1 MNDLERELRKEMRGD
16 VRFDPGSRLLYS
28 TDASMYQVEPVGVV
42 IPRDAA
48 DVQAAVEVAGKL
60 GVAILPRGGGTS
72 LTGQTVNHA
81 LVLDFSRYMDRVL
94 EVNIEELWARVQPG
108 LVQDN
113 LNHHV
118 RPLGL
123 LFGPDTSTSNRA
135 TLGGMLGNNS
145 GGSHSIAY
153 GLTVEHV
160 IELTTLLAD
169 GSRVVFGEITPDEF
183 VGKCRAPGLEG
194 QIYREIARI
203 RETYG
208 DEIQARYPAHWRRV
222 SGYNL
227 NELVSFVAGSVR
239 PAWTEG
245 GLRQARPGSDTLGQ
259 PAQARPGSDMPGQP
273 AGVRSGSDSRLNV
286 ARLIV
291 GSEGTLLT
299 VIEAKVRLVR
309 RPKRTVLDVIHYRDI
324 QEALESS
331 QAILETGPYAVELT
345 DKMILDLAR
354 GNIEQSKRMSFVQG
368 DPAAI
373 MIVEYAAET
382 DAEVRAK
389 VEALEARR
397 QRERFGYAS
406 HVAHDP
412 AQVQSIWSLRKAG
425 LGLLLGM
432 KGDKKPIAFVEDTAV
447 EPRHLP
453 EFVARFREIFAKH
466 DTVGAYYGHCS
477 VGCLHIR
484 PVIDLKTPRGLEQV
498 RAIADEITDL
508 VVKFR
513 GTLSSEHG
521 DGRARS
527 PFLERMYGPKIMQAF
542 RELKRAFDPDNRMNP
557 GNIVAPAGVTDHLRY
572 GTQYTTWEPTTLLDF
587 SEQGGFAASVEM
599 CNGVGACRKT
609 LEGTMCPS
617 YMATKDEEHSTRGRA
632 NALRAVLSGRLPPS
646 EFTGRRLY
654 QVMDLCLECK
664 GCKAECPANVDMA
677 KLKYEFLHHYY
688 QANGLPLRNR
698 LFGRVARMNRLAS
711 RVPTLFNWISGL
723 APSRWALERIAGI
736 DRRRPLP
743 SLAAQPFTDWF
754 RHHISPAAAPRGEVV
769 LFNDTFTTYNVP
781 EIARAAVEVLEAGGY
796 RVVLVDRKCCGRPL
810 ISKGMLVEAREHAA
824 WNVRH
829 LAPYARRDVAIVGLE
844 PSCLLTLRD
853 ETVDL
858 VRTDDARA
866 VARQSFLF
874 EEFLLRERARGLTL
888 TFGAAGRKALLHG
901 HCHQKALVGTA
912 PTVGALRW
920 AGFEVEEVDSGC
932 CGMAGSF
939 GFEREHYDI
948 SIALGNRRLAP
959 AVKAALAETEIVA
972 PGISC
977 RQQIQHLAGR
987 RAKHPAE
994 VLREA
999 LSR

>member
-1 MNDLERELRKEMRGD
+1 MSEVNDLERELGKAIRGN
-16 VRFDPGSRLLYS
+16 VRFDAGSRLLYS
-28 TDASMYQVEPVGVV
+28 TDASMYQMEPVGVV
-42 IPRDAA
+42 IPRDGDDVRAA
-48 DVQAAVEVAGKL
+48 IEIAARHK
-60 GVAILPRGGGTS
+60 VAILPRGGGTS

-81 LVLDFSRYMDRVL
+81 LVLDFSRYMDKVL
-94 EVNIEELWARVQPG
+94 EVNAEELWARVQPG

-123 LFGPDTSTSNRA
+123 GFGPDTSTSNRA

-160 IELTTLLAD
+160 IELTTVLAD
-169 GSRVVFGEITPDEF
+169 GSRAVFGEVTPDEF
-183 VGKCRAPGLEG
+183 AAKCRVPGLEG
-194 QIYREIARI
+194 QIYREVARI
-203 RETYG
+203 RETYA
-208 DEIQARYPAHWRRV
+208 DEIQSRYPAHWRRV

-227 NELVSFVAGSVR
+227 NELV
-239 PAWTEG
+239 PAIGRRHATNG
-245 GLRQARPGSDTLGQ
+245 KP
-259 PAQARPGSDMPGQP
+259 
-273 AGVRSGSDSRLNV
+273 LNM

-291 GSEGTLLT
+291 GSEGTFVT
-299 VIEAKVRLVR
+299 VLEAKMRLVR
-309 RPKRTVLDVIHYRDI
+309 RPKKTAVEVIHYRDI

-331 QAILETGPYAVELT
+331 SSILETGPYAVELT

-354 GNIEQSKRMSFVQG
+354 NNIEQSQRMGFVQG

-373 MIVEYAAET
+373 MIVEYAGET

-389 VEALEARR
+389 VETLDARR
-397 QRERFGYAS
+397 QRERFGYAA
-406 HVAHDP
+406 HVAHDT
-412 AQVQSIWSLRKAG
+412 AEQASIWKLRKAG

-447 EPRHLP
+447 APQHLA
-453 EFVARFREIFAKH
+453 EFVSRFREIFAKH

-508 VVKFR
+508 VVRFN
-513 GTLSSEHG
+513 GTISSEHG

-527 PFLERMYGPKIMQAF
+527 PYLERMYGPRIMQAF
-542 RELKRAFDPDNRMNP
+542 RELKRAFDPENRMNP

-572 GTQYTTWEPTTLLDF
+572 GTQYTTWEPKTLLDF
-587 SEQGGFAASVEM
+587 SEQGGFAASIEM

-632 NALRAVLSGRLPPS
+632 NALRAVLSGHLPPK

-654 QVMDLCLECK
+654 EVMDLCLECK
-664 GCKAECPANVDMA
+664 GCKAECPSNVDMA

-688 QANGLPLRNR
+688 SANGLPLRNR
-698 LFGRVARMNRLAS
+698 LFGRIAQMNRVGS
-711 RVPTLFNWISGL
+711 RLPALFNWLSGI
-723 APSRWALERIAGI
+723 APSRWALEKIAGI

-743 SLAAQPFTDWF
+743 SLAAQTFTDWF
-754 RHHISPAAAPRGEVV
+754 AHRTPPAAAPRGEVV
-769 LFNDTFTTYNVP
+769 LFHDTFTTYNVP
-781 EIARAAVEVLEAGGY
+781 EIARAAVGVLEAAGY

-810 ISKGMLVEAREHAA
+810 ISKGMLAEARDHAA
-824 WNVRH
+824 WNVAR
-829 LAPYARRDVAIVGLE
+829 LAPYARRGVPIVGLE

-874 EEFLLRERARGLTL
+874 EEFLVRERGRGLAL
-888 TFGAAGRKALLHG
+888 SFGATGRKALLHG
-901 HCHQKALVGTA
+901 HCHQKALVGTG
-912 PTVGALRW
+912 PTVAALRW
-920 AGFEVEEVDSGC
+920 AGFEVEEIDSGC

-948 SIALGNRRLAP
+948 SVTLGNRRLAP
-959 AVKAALAETEIVA
+959 AVKAAAAETEIVA

-994 VLREA
+994 VLHES

>member
-1 MNDLERELRKEMRGD
+1 VNDLERELRNVIRGD
-16 VRFDPGSRLLYS
+16 VRFDAASRLLYS

-42 IPRDAA
+42 IPRDGD
-48 DVQAAVEVAGKL
+48 DVQAALEVARRHR
-60 GVAILPRGGGTS
+60 VAVLPRGGGTS

-81 LVLDFSRYMDRVL
+81 LVLDFSRHMDQML
-94 EVNIEELWARVQPG
+94 EVNAEELWARVQPG

-113 LNHHV
+113 LNDQV
-118 RPLGL
+118 RSLGL
-123 LFGPDTSTSNRA
+123 QFGPDTSTSNRA

-160 IELTTLLAD
+160 IELTTRLAD
-169 GSRVVFGEITPDEF
+169 GSRAVFGEVTPEAF
-183 VGKCRAPGLEG
+183 AAKCRAPGLEG
-194 QIYREIARI
+194 EIYREVARI
-203 RETYG
+203 RDTYA
-208 DEIQARYPAHWRRV
+208 DEIRTRYPAHWRRV

-227 NELVSFVAGSVR
+227 DELVKDR
-239 PAWTEG
+239 P
-245 GLRQARPGSDTLGQ
+245 LNMAR
-259 PAQARPGSDMPGQP
+259 
-273 AGVRSGSDSRLNV
+273 VV
-286 ARLIV
+286 V
-291 GSEGTLLT
+291 GSEGTLVT
-299 VIEAKVRLVR
+299 VLEARVRLVR
-309 RPKRTVLDVIHYRDI
+309 RPRKTALEVIHYHDI

-331 QAILETGPYAVELT
+331 QPILETGPYAVELT

-354 GNIEQSKRMSFVQG
+354 NNIEQSQRMGFVQG

-373 MIVEYAAET
+373 MIVEYAGET

-389 VEALEARR
+389 IEALDACR
-397 QRERFGYAS
+397 QRGRFGYAA
-406 HVAHDP
+406 HVARDT
-412 AQVQSIWSLRKAG
+412 AEQQSIWKLRKAG

-447 EPRHLP
+447 EPRHLA
-453 EFVARFREIFAKH
+453 EFVSSFREIFAKH

-508 VVKFR
+508 VVRFR

-527 PFLERMYGPKIMQAF
+527 PYLEKLFGPRLMQAF
-542 RELKRAFDPDNRMNP
+542 RELKHAFDPDNRMNP
-557 GNIVAPAGVTDHLRY
+557 GNLVAPVGITDHLRY
-572 GTQYTTWEPTTLLDF
+572 GTQYTTWEPSTLLDF
-587 SEQGGFAASVEM
+587 SEQGGFAAAIEM

-632 NALRAVLSGRLPPS
+632 NALRAALSGRLPKA

-654 QVMDLCLECK
+654 EVMDLCLECK

-688 QANGLPLRNR
+688 EANGLPLRNR
-698 LFGRVARMNRLAS
+698 LFGQIAKVNRLGS
-711 RVPTLFNWISGL
+711 RLPALVNRLSGL
-723 APSRWALERIAGI
+723 APSRWALEKIAGI

-743 SLAAQPFTDWF
+743 SLAAETFDDWF
-754 RHHISPAAAPRGEVV
+754 RRHTPPAAAPRGEVV
-769 LFNDTFTTYNVP
+769 LFNDTFVTYNVP
-781 EIARAAVEVLEAGGY
+781 EIARAAVEVLEVAGY
-796 RVVLVDRKCCGRPL
+796 RAVLVDRKCCGRPL
-810 ISKGMLVEAREHAA
+810 ISKGMLTQAREHAA
-824 WNVRH
+824 WNVAQ
-829 LAPYARRDVAIVGLE
+829 LAPYARRGVAIVGLE

-858 VRTDDARA
+858 LRTDDARA
-866 VARQSFLF
+866 VARQSLLF
-874 EEFLLRERARGLTL
+874 EEFLVRERGRGLAL
-888 TFGAAGRKALLHG
+888 KFGANGRKALLHG

-912 PTVGALRW
+912 PTVAALRW
-920 AGFEVEEVDSGC
+920 AGFEVSEVDSGC

-939 GFEREHYDI
+939 GFEREHYDV
-948 SIALGNRRLAP
+948 SVALGNRRLAP
-959 AVKAALAETEIVA
+959 AVKAAPAETEIVA

>member
-1 MNDLERELRKEMRGD
+1 MNDLERELRKAIGGD
-16 VRFDPGSRLLYS
+16 VRFDAGSRLLYS

-42 IPRDAA
+42 IPRGADDVRAA
-48 DVQAAVEVAGKL
+48 IEIAARHKVA
-60 GVAILPRGGGTS
+60 VLPRGGGTS

-81 LVLDFSRYMDRVL
+81 LVLDFSRYMDKVL
-94 EVNIEELWARVQPG
+94 EVNAEELWVRVQPG

-123 LFGPDTSTSNRA
+123 GFGPDTSTSSRA

-160 IELTTLLAD
+160 IELTTVLAD
-169 GSRVVFGEITPDEF
+169 GSRAVFGEVTPDELAA
-183 VGKCRAPGLEG
+183 KCRAPGLEG
-194 QIYREIARI
+194 QIYREIGRI
-203 RETYG
+203 RDAYAE
-208 DEIQARYPAHWRRV
+208 DIRSKYPPHWRRV
-222 SGYNL
+222 MGYNL
-227 NELVSFVAGSVR
+227 NELVPEIGRRHSTNG
-239 PAWTEG
+239 T
-245 GLRQARPGSDTLGQ
+245 
-259 PAQARPGSDMPGQP
+259 
-273 AGVRSGSDSRLNV
+273 LNV

-291 GSEGTLLT
+291 GSEGTF
-299 VIEAKVRLVR
+299 VSVVEAKMRLIR
-309 RPKRTVLDVIHYRDI
+309 RPKKTAVEVIHYREI

-331 QAILETGPYAVELT
+331 SSLLETGPYAVELT

-354 GNIEQSKRMSFVQG
+354 NNIEQSQRMGFVHG
-368 DPAAI
+368 DPGAI
-373 MIVEYAAET
+373 MIVEYAGET

-389 VEALEARR
+389 IEALDARR
-397 QRERFGYAS
+397 QRERFGYTA
-406 HVAHDP
+406 HVAYDT
-412 AQVQSIWSLRKAG
+412 AEQQSIWKLRKAG

-447 EPRHLP
+447 APQHLA
-453 EFVARFREIFAKH
+453 EFVSRFREIFAKH
-466 DTVGAYYGHCS
+466 DTEGAYYGHCS

-498 RAIADEITDL
+498 KAIADEITDL
-508 VVKFR
+508 VVRFN
-513 GTLSSEHG
+513 GTISSEHG

-527 PFLERMYGPKIMQAF
+527 PFLERMYGPRIMQAF
-542 RELKRAFDPDNRMNP
+542 RELKHAFDPDNRMNP

-572 GTQYTTWEPTTLLDF
+572 GTQYTTWEPKTLLDF
-587 SEQGGFAASVEM
+587 SEQGGFAASIEM

-632 NALRAVLSGRLPPS
+632 NALRAVLSGRLPAK
-646 EFTGRRLY
+646 EFTGKRLY
-654 QVMDLCLECK
+654 EVMDLCLECK
-664 GCKAECPANVDMA
+664 GCKAECPSNVDMA

-688 QANGLPLRNR
+688 DANGLPLRNR
-698 LFGRVARMNRLAS
+698 LFGRIARTNHLGSRLP
-711 RVPTLFNWISGL
+711 RLFNWLSNLGV
-723 APSRWALERIAGI
+723 SRWALERIAGI

-743 SLAAQPFTDWF
+743 ALAAQTFTDWF
-754 RHHISPAAAPRGEVV
+754 RHRTPPAAAPRGEVV

-781 EIARAAVEVLEAGGY
+781 EIAQAAVGVLEAAGY

-810 ISKGMLVEAREHAA
+810 ISKGMLAEAREHAA
-824 WNVRH
+824 WNVER
-829 LAPYARRDVAIVGLE
+829 LAPYARRGVPIVGLE

-858 VRTDDARA
+858 LRTDDARV
-866 VARQSFLF
+866 VAKQSFLF
-874 EEFLLRERARGLTL
+874 EELLVRERGRGLAL
-888 TFGAAGRKALLHG
+888 SFRAQGKKALLHG
-901 HCHQKALVGTA
+901 HCHQKALVGTG
-912 PTVGALRW
+912 PTVAALRW
-920 AGFEVEEVDSGC
+920 AGFEVQEVDSGC

-948 SIALGNRRLAP
+948 SVALGNRRLAP
-959 AVKAALAETEIVA
+959 AVKGAAAETEIVA

-994 VLREA
+994 VLHES

>member
-1 MNDLERELRKEMRGD
+1 VNDLERELGKVIRGD
-16 VRFDPGSRLLYS
+16 VRFDAASRLLYS

-42 IPRDAA
+42 IPRDGD
-48 DVQAAVEVAGKL
+48 DVQAALEVARQHR
-60 GVAILPRGGGTS
+60 VAVLPRGGGTS

-81 LVLDFSRYMDRVL
+81 LVIDFSRHMDQVL
-94 EVNIEELWARVQPG
+94 EVNAEELWARVQPG

-118 RPLGL
+118 RSLGL
-123 LFGPDTSTSNRA
+123 QFGPDTSTSNRA

-160 IELTTLLAD
+160 IELTTLLSD
-169 GSRVVFGEITPDEF
+169 GSRAVFGEVTPEAF
-183 VGKCRAPGLEG
+183 AAKCRAPGREG
-194 QIYREIARI
+194 EIYREVARI
-203 RETYG
+203 RDTYA
-208 DEIQARYPAHWRRV
+208 DEIRTRYPAHWRRV

-227 NELVSFVAGSVR
+227 NELVKDR
-239 PAWTEG
+239 P
-245 GLRQARPGSDTLGQ
+245 
-259 PAQARPGSDMPGQP
+259 
-273 AGVRSGSDSRLNV
+273 LNM
-286 ARLIV
+286 ARLVV

-299 VIEAKVRLVR
+299 VLEAKVRLVR
-309 RPKRTVLDVIHYRDI
+309 RPKKTALEVIHYHDI

-331 QAILETGPYAVELT
+331 QPILETGPYAVELT

-354 GNIEQSKRMSFVQG
+354 DNIEQSQRMGFVQG

-373 MIVEYAAET
+373 MIVEYAGET

-389 VEALEARR
+389 VEALDACR
-397 QRERFGYAS
+397 QRGGFGYAA
-406 HVAHDP
+406 HVAHDT
-412 AQVQSIWSLRKAG
+412 AEQQSIWKLRKAG

-447 EPRHLP
+447 EPRHLG
-453 EFVARFREIFAKH
+453 EFVSSFREIFAKH

-508 VVKFR
+508 VVRFG

-527 PFLERMYGPKIMQAF
+527 PYLEKLFGPRMMQAF
-542 RELKRAFDPDNRMNP
+542 RELKQAFDPDNRMNP
-557 GNIVAPAGVTDHLRY
+557 GNIVAPVGVTDHLRY
-572 GTQYTTWEPTTLLDF
+572 GTQYTTWEPSTLLDF
-587 SEQGGFAASVEM
+587 SEQGGFAAAIEM

-632 NALRAVLSGRLPPS
+632 NALRAALSGRLPKA
-646 EFTGRRLY
+646 EFTGRRLFE
-654 QVMDLCLECK
+654 VMDLCLECK

-688 QANGLPLRNR
+688 EANGLPLRNR
-698 LFGRVARMNRLAS
+698 LFGQIAKVNRLGA
-711 RVPTLFNWISGL
+711 RLPALVNWLSGL
-723 APSRWALERIAGI
+723 APSRWALEKIAGI

-743 SLAAQPFTDWF
+743 ALAAETFDDWF
-754 RHHISPAAAPRGEVV
+754 RRHPPPAEAPRGEVV
-769 LFNDTFTTYNVP
+769 LFNDTFVTYNVP
-781 EIARAAVEVLEAGGY
+781 EIARAAVEVLEAAGY

-810 ISKGMLVEAREHAA
+810 ISKGMLTQAREHAA
-824 WNVRH
+824 WNVAR
-829 LAPYARRDVAIVGLE
+829 LAPYARRGVAIVGLE

-858 VRTDDARA
+858 LRTDDARA
-866 VARQSFLF
+866 VARQSLLF
-874 EEFLLRERARGLTL
+874 EEFLVRERGRGLAL
-888 TFGAAGRKALLHG
+888 KFGANGRKALLHG

-912 PTVGALRW
+912 PTVAALRW
-920 AGFEVEEVDSGC
+920 AGFEVSEVDSGC

-939 GFEREHYDI
+939 GFEREHYDV
-948 SIALGNRRLAP
+948 SVALGNRRLAP
-959 AVKAALAETEIVA
+959 AVKAAPAETEIVA

>member
-1 MNDLERELRKEMRGD
+1 MNDLDRELRNVIRGD
-16 VRFDPGSRLLYS
+16 VRFDAASRLLYS

-42 IPRDAA
+42 IPRDGD
-48 DVQAAVEVAGKL
+48 DVQAALEVARRHR
-60 GVAILPRGGGTS
+60 VAVLPRGGGTS

-81 LVLDFSRYMDRVL
+81 LVLDFSRHMDQML
-94 EVNIEELWARVQPG
+94 EVNAEELWARVQPG

-113 LNHHV
+113 LNDQV
-118 RPLGL
+118 RSLGL
-123 LFGPDTSTSNRA
+123 QFGPDTSTSNRA

-160 IELTTLLAD
+160 IELTTRLAD
-169 GSRVVFGEITPDEF
+169 GSRAVFGEVTPEAF
-183 VGKCRAPGLEG
+183 AAKCRAPGLEG
-194 QIYREIARI
+194 EIYREVARI
-203 RETYG
+203 RDTYA
-208 DEIQARYPAHWRRV
+208 DEIRTRYPAHWRRV

-227 NELVSFVAGSVR
+227 DELVKDR
-239 PAWTEG
+239 P
-245 GLRQARPGSDTLGQ
+245 LNMAR
-259 PAQARPGSDMPGQP
+259 
-273 AGVRSGSDSRLNV
+273 VV
-286 ARLIV
+286 V
-291 GSEGTLLT
+291 GSEGTLVT
-299 VIEAKVRLVR
+299 VLEAKVRLVR
-309 RPKRTVLDVIHYRDI
+309 RPRKTALEVIHYHDI

-331 QAILETGPYAVELT
+331 QPILETGPYAVELT

-354 GNIEQSKRMSFVQG
+354 NNIEQSQRMGFVQG

-373 MIVEYAAET
+373 MIVEYAGET

-389 VEALEARR
+389 IEALDAC
-397 QRERFGYAS
+397 RERGRFGYAA
-406 HVAHDP
+406 HVARDT
-412 AQVQSIWSLRKAG
+412 AEQQSIWKLRKAG

-447 EPRHLP
+447 EPRHLA
-453 EFVARFREIFAKH
+453 EFVSSFREIFAKH

-508 VVKFR
+508 VVRFR

-527 PFLERMYGPKIMQAF
+527 PYLEKLFGPRLMQAF
-542 RELKRAFDPDNRMNP
+542 RELKHAFDPDNRMNP
-557 GNIVAPAGVTDHLRY
+557 GNLVAPVGITDHLRY
-572 GTQYTTWEPTTLLDF
+572 GTQYATWEPSTLLDF
-587 SEQGGFAASVEM
+587 SEQGGFAAAIEM

-632 NALRAVLSGRLPPS
+632 NALRAALSGRLPKA

-654 QVMDLCLECK
+654 EVMDLCLECK

-688 QANGLPLRNR
+688 EANGLPLRNR
-698 LFGRVARMNRLAS
+698 LFGQIAKVNRLGS
-711 RVPTLFNWISGL
+711 RLPALVNRLSGL
-723 APSRWALERIAGI
+723 APSRWALEKIAGI

-743 SLAAQPFTDWF
+743 SLAAETFDDWF
-754 RHHISPAAAPRGEVV
+754 RRHTPPAAAPRGEVV
-769 LFNDTFTTYNVP
+769 LFNDTFVTYNVP
-781 EIARAAVEVLEAGGY
+781 EIARAAVEVLEAAGY

-810 ISKGMLVEAREHAA
+810 ISKGMLTQAREHAA
-824 WNVRH
+824 WNVAQ
-829 LAPYARRDVAIVGLE
+829 LAPYARRGVAIVGLE

-858 VRTDDARA
+858 LRTDDARA
-866 VARQSFLF
+866 VARQSLLF
-874 EEFLLRERARGLTL
+874 EEFLVRERGRGLAL
-888 TFGAAGRKALLHG
+888 KFGANGRKALLHG

-912 PTVGALRW
+912 PTVAALRW
-920 AGFEVEEVDSGC
+920 AGFEVSEVDSGC

-939 GFEREHYDI
+939 GFEREHYDV
-948 SIALGNRRLAP
+948 SVALGNRRLAP
-959 AVKAALAETEIVA
+959 AVKAAPAETEIVA

>member
-1 MNDLERELRKEMRGD
+1 MSEVNDLERELGKAIRGD
-16 VRFDPGSRLLYS
+16 VRFDAGSRLLYS
-28 TDASMYQVEPVGVV
+28 TDASMYQMEPVGVV
-42 IPRDAA
+42 IPRDGDDVRAA
-48 DVQAAVEVAGKL
+48 IEIAAKHK
-60 GVAILPRGGGTS
+60 VAILPRGGGTS

-94 EVNIEELWARVQPG
+94 EVNAEELWARVQPG

-123 LFGPDTSTSNRA
+123 GFGPDTSTSNRA

-160 IELTTLLAD
+160 IELTTVLAD
-169 GSRVVFGEITPDEF
+169 GSRAAFGEVTPDEF
-183 VGKCRAPGLEG
+183 AAKCRVPGLEG
-194 QIYREIARI
+194 QIYREVARI
-203 RETYG
+203 RETYA
-208 DEIQARYPAHWRRV
+208 DEIQSRYPAHWRRV

-227 NELVSFVAGSVR
+227 NELV
-239 PAWTEG
+239 PAIGRRG
-245 GLRQARPGSDTLGQ
+245 GTNGKPFN
-259 PAQARPGSDMPGQP
+259 M
-273 AGVRSGSDSRLNV
+273 

-291 GSEGTLLT
+291 GSEGTFVT
-299 VIEAKVRLVR
+299 VLEAKMRLIR
-309 RPKRTVLDVIHYRDI
+309 RPKRTAVEVIHYRDI

-331 QAILETGPYAVELT
+331 SSILETGPYAVELT

-354 GNIEQSKRMSFVQG
+354 NNIEQSQRMGFVQG

-373 MIVEYAAET
+373 MIVEYAGET

-389 VEALEARR
+389 VETLDARR
-397 QRERFGYAS
+397 QRERFGYAA
-406 HVAHDP
+406 HVAHDV
-412 AQVQSIWSLRKAG
+412 AEQASIWKLRKAG

-447 EPRHLP
+447 APQHLA
-453 EFVARFREIFAKH
+453 EFVSRFREIFAKH

-508 VVKFR
+508 VVRFN
-513 GTLSSEHG
+513 GTISSEHG

-527 PFLERMYGPKIMQAF
+527 PYLERMYGPRIMQAF

-572 GTQYTTWEPTTLLDF
+572 GTQYTTWEPKTLLDF
-587 SEQGGFAASVEM
+587 SEQGGFAASIEM

-632 NALRAVLSGRLPPS
+632 NALRAVLSGRLPAK
-646 EFTGRRLY
+646 EFTGQRLY
-654 QVMDLCLECK
+654 EVMDLCLECK
-664 GCKAECPANVDMA
+664 GCKAECPSNVDMA

-688 QANGLPLRNR
+688 RANGLPLRNR
-698 LFGRVARMNRLAS
+698 LFGRISRMNAVGS
-711 RVPTLFNWISGL
+711 RVPALVNWLSNL

-743 SLAAQPFTDWF
+743 SLAAQTFTDWF
-754 RHHISPAAAPRGEVV
+754 GHRTPPTAAPRGEVV

-781 EIARAAVEVLEAGGY
+781 EIARAAVGVLEAAGY
-796 RVVLVDRKCCGRPL
+796 RVVLVDKKCCGRPL
-810 ISKGMLVEAREHAA
+810 ISKGMLAEARDHAA
-824 WNVRH
+824 WNVER
-829 LAPYARRDVAIVGLE
+829 LAPYARRGVPIVGLE

-866 VARQSFLF
+866 VAKESFLF
-874 EEFLLRERARGLTL
+874 EEFLVRERGRGLAL
-888 TFGAAGRKALLHG
+888 SFGAKGRKALLHG

-912 PTVGALRW
+912 PTVAALRW
-920 AGFEVEEVDSGC
+920 AGFEVEEIDSGC

-959 AVKAALAETEIVA
+959 AVKAAAAETEIVA

-994 VLREA
+994 VLHES